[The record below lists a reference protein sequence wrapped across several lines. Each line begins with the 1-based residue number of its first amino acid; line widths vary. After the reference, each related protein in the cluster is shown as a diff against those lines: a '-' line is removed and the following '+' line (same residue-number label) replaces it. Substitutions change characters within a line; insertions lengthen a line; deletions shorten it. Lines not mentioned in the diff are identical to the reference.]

1 MLALLTSVNL
11 SLLHF
16 FWSVSLS
23 FFSVALFLCMAIM
36 LRRIWRNKSAAK
48 RKQEK
53 TNFQNHIGQLLNTS
67 YRPQQVPDSPACN
80 VQDMADVFLHFF
92 RTLKGEKLEYLQEI
106 ISETGIEARIIN
118 KTYKGVRGSRMSAL
132 RALSYLSSQKSLQV
146 IFEGLSSKDKYV
158 RLTAMRCLVRRKAS
172 FFVNSIVESYV
183 KAFPRDYKLLASILA
198 NFGNEISESLEGLVN
213 SSDQDLVK
221 TACLEAL
228 ILIRPAKTSL
238 DFDSLMESES
248 EIVRAAALSLAAT
261 TTHSQALNHLRLGLK
276 DESITVKIRAAKMA
290 HYLKS
295 KDLMPELLELST
307 SPALWVRYWAFKA
320 MWGTGLSG
328 QKFVMSLSKSD
339 VTAANFVREMNSGY
353 A

>member
-1 MLALLTSVNL
+1 MLVLLTSVNL

-23 FFSVALFLCMAIM
+23 FLGVALVLCMAIM
-36 LRRIWRNKSAAK
+36 LRRMWRNKSALK

-53 TNFQNHIGQLLNTS
+53 TDFQNYIGQLLNNNDGTPS
-67 YRPQQVPDSPACN
+67 FQNSPDCN
-80 VQDMADVFLHFF
+80 MQDIVDVFLHFF
-92 RTLKGEKLEYLQEI
+92 RTLKGEKLELLQEI
-106 ISETGIEARIIN
+106 ISETDIESQIID

-158 RLTAMRCLVRRKAS
+158 RLTAMRCLVQRKAS
-172 FFVNSIVESYV
+172 FFIHSIVESYV
-183 KAFPRDYKLLASILA
+183 EAFPRDYKLLASILA
-198 NFGNEISESLEGLVN
+198 NFGNDISESLESLVN
-213 SSDQDLVK
+213 SSEQDLVK

-238 DFDSLMESES
+238 DFDFLMDSKSEL
-248 EIVRAAALSLAAT
+248 VRAAALSLAAT
-261 TTHSQALNHLRLGLK
+261 TTHSQALKHLRRGLK
-276 DESITVKIRAAKMA
+276 DDCIAVKIRAAKMA

-307 SPALWVRYWAFKA
+307 SPALWVRYWALKA

-328 QKFVMSLSKSD
+328 QKFVTSLSKSD
-339 VTAANFVREMNSGY
+339 STAANFVREMNSGY
-353 A
+353 V